1 MTCTSSPPLVVKG
14 EPPEFIFK
22 DFHEIPAQREDS
34 STPPATLQP
43 TPDKKRKTRNSNG
56 TRGAARP
63 GLRSAKTYTEKND
76 SDDDEGTVCV
86 CVGGVCEGVGVAVRL
101 CVQDL

>member
-1 MTCTSSPPLVVKG
+1 MKR

-22 DFHEIPAQREDS
+22 DFHESPAQREDS
-34 STPPATLQP
+34 STPPATLQA

-63 GLRSAKTYTEKND
+63 GLRSAKTYAEKND
-76 SDDDEGTVCV
+76 SDDDEGMCV
-86 CVGGVCEGVGVAVRL
+86 WVGRFAWEGAVGGHFFMGGH
-101 CVQDL
+101 